1 MAFHLAQL
9 NVARPAVAL
18 DSPTFGE
25 FVALLPEINAI
36 ADAAPGFVWRL
47 VDEGGQDAQSLRPFD
62 AETMVNLS
70 VWESVE
76 DLRAYVYRSPHLDP
90 LRRRREWFVPPTGAH
105 HVLWWIPAGER
116 PELAEAGRRLDALNR
131 NGPGPEAFTLREAY
145 GSTGERIATL
155 TA

>member
-1 MAFHLAQL
+1 MAHHLAQL

-18 DSPTFGE
+18 DSPTYGE
-25 FVALLPEINAI
+25 FIALLPTINAL

-76 DLRAYVYRSPHLDP
+76 ALRAYVYRSAHLDP
-90 LRRRREWFVPPTGAH
+90 LRRRREWFVPPAGPH
-105 HVLWWIPAGER
+105 HVLWWIGAGEL
-116 PELAEAGRRLDALNR
+116 PEVAEAGRRLATLTR
-131 NGPGPEAFTLREAY
+131 EGPGPEAFTLRD
-145 GSTGERIATL
+145 SFDPTGERIATL